1 MMPPYPQMMPQMMP
15 SMLLGLGR
23 PTNLLVL
30 GLMLPTGLRRVL
42 SK

>member
-1 MMPPYPQMMPQMMP
+1 MMPPMMP
-15 SMLLGLGR
+15 SMLLGLGL

-30 GLMLPTGLRRVL
+30 GLTLPTVLLRVL